1 MIIRQCGEQD
11 REQLF
16 SLVGEIE
23 NFNAAEIAL
32 AREVIGDALRS
43 EQNGYRLLVA
53 VDRTDRLYGF
63 ICFGPVPITEMSFD
77 LYWIAVRPRE
87 ARRGIGTLLLSTMEG
102 ELAGRGNRV
111 YVDTSSTAAY
121 DSARAFYERHG
132 YDVAC
137 VLPDFY
143 RAGDDKI
150 IYVKDV

>member
-63 ICFGPVPITEMSFD
+63 ICFGPVPITETSFD

-87 ARRGIGTLLLSTMEG
+87 ARRGIGSLLLSTMEG